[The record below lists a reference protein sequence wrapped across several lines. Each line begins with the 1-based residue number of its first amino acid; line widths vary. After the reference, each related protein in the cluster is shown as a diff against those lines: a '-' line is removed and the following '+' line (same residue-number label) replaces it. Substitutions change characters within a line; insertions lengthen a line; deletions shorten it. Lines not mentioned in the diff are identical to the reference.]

1 MAQLRQT
8 RCLQLRGQ
16 LGHDQRIA
24 PDSLLGPFRVYS
36 GACELEPGKAQ
47 RAENAEF
54 TSRKSAVR
62 SHFQRS
68 LADAQQILDRLLGTD
83 EGCIMPALCAGT
95 TANWS
100 VDALMTV

>member
-1 MAQLRQT
+1 MSILSPI
-8 RCLQLRGQ
+8 
-16 LGHDQRIA
+16 DQPA
-24 PDSLLGPFRVYS
+24 
-36 GACELEPGKAQ
+36 
-47 RAENAEF
+47 
-54 TSRKSAVR
+54 AVTA
-62 SHFQRS
+62 FQRS